1 MRLFPRATSIS
12 AKLIRMN
19 LLVSLAALVLAC
31 VAFFSYD
38 LISFQASLIRN
49 LAAEARIVGSN
60 SVSAL
65 LFNDKQSAVN
75 TLTALSGSRDIL
87 GAAIVGNDGK
97 VFAGYRSREGWAMR
111 FPPLVAGRN
120 QQYWISG
127 RDVLLAQR
135 IIFQGHSEG
144 SVYIF
149 ARLGELGQRARR
161 YLLIAAVIL
170 LLCLATAMIST
181 VSFRRQVSEPIV
193 ALAEMSRKVSR
204 DRNYSLRAPP
214 SRDRDEISVLIDSF
228 NEMLAQI
235 EQRDMALRLAK
246 DELEERVQERTTEL
260 KTAVRELEAFSYTV
274 AHDLRGPLDAVSGI
288 GFVLQ
293 KDYANIMD
301 ADGKE
306 MLQSLRNSSTRMAT
320 LIDDLL
326 NLSRAGT
333 SGLERSTVDLSAVAN
348 SIAEEL
354 QLAEPHRKV
363 RLTVSG
369 GAIALADAGL
379 MRVAL
384 ENLIRNAWKY
394 TEKTANASIDF
405 GCKRAGRELVCFVRD
420 NGAGFN
426 PEFADRLFKP
436 FQRLHS
442 QGEFVGTG
450 IGLATVQRIISRHGG
465 RVWAEGAVGEGATF
479 YFTLDF

>member
-1 MRLFPRATSIS
+1 MRLFRRTTSIS

-19 LLVSLAALVLAC
+19 LLVSLSALVLAC
-31 VAFFSYD
+31 VAFFTYD

-60 SVSAL
+60 SVSPL
-65 LFNDKQSAVN
+65 LFNDKEAAVS
-75 TLTALSGSRDIL
+75 TLTALSGSHDIL
-87 GAAIVGNDGK
+87 GAAIVTNDGK

-111 FPPLVAGRN
+111 FPPLAAGRN

-135 IIFQGHSEG
+135 IVFQGHSEG
-144 SVYIF
+144 TVYIF
-149 ARLGELGQRARR
+149 ARLGELGERGRR
-161 YLLIAAVIL
+161 YIVIAAVIL
-170 LLCLATAMIST
+170 LLCLATAMIVT
-181 VSFRRQVSEPIV
+181 VTFRRRVSEPIV
-193 ALAEMSRKVSR
+193 ALAEMSREASR

-214 SRDRDEISVLIDSF
+214 TRYHDEVSVLIDAF

-235 EQRDMALRLAK
+235 EQRDLALRHAR
-246 DELEERVQERTTEL
+246 DELEERVQERTAEL
-260 KTAVRELEAFSYTV
+260 KAAIRELEAFSYTV

-293 KDYANIMD
+293 KDYASRMD
-301 ADGKE
+301 AEGQE
-306 MLQSLRNSSTRMAT
+306 MLQSLRSSSTRMAT

-333 SGLERSTVDLSAVAN
+333 SGLERSTVDLSALAS
-348 SIAEEL
+348 SIADEL
-354 QLAEPHRKV
+354 RAAEPGRKV
-363 RLTVSG
+363 IFMIAP
-369 GAIALADAGL
+369 GAIVLADAGL

-394 TEKTANASIDF
+394 TEKTADASVEF
-405 GCKRAGRELVCFVRD
+405 GYKWAEHEIVCFVRD

-436 FQRLHS
+436 FQRLHT
-442 QGEFVGTG
+442 QGEFVGIG

-465 RVWAEGAVGEGATF
+465 RLWAEGGVGEGATF
-479 YFTLDF
+479 YFALDV